1 MDSLKELIEKKIN
14 QISIIKEELTNISDI
29 NEKTDYYQIIVIW
42 KMKKSK
48 IS

>member
-1 MDSLKELIEKKIN
+1 VDSLKELIEKKIN

-29 NEKTDYYQIIVIW
+29 NEKTDYYQIIVFW